1 MRLMLYR
8 EQKTVG
14 VLNKATQFQLTIRMV
29 LDECEQRILVEYKLG
44 RELIYNRK
52 DTPSIL
58 QAKRNAWGGSTRNPT
73 MAAINMQLTATSLLK
88 GRKIK
93 SKSFTEICDIEASIT
108 QSCKAF
114 KRLLKACPAFKGEL
128 VVEI

>member
-52 DTPSIL
+52 NTPL
-58 QAKRNAWGGSTRNPT
+58 QAKRNAWGGITRNPT
-73 MAAINMQLTATSLLK
+73 MATINMQLTATSLLK

-114 KRLLKACPAFKGEL
+114 KRLLEACPAFKGEL